1 MAKRLKQA
9 SNGDL
14 GIKKYN
20 ATASKA
26 NSDKRKTE
34 RATPRQFHESS
45 VCVIFVNSK
54 YGIKI
59 MYLFRLKNLIVL
71 FVALLFFFNATSV
84 HSEDSRLQD
93 CPNEYKEKKSFF
105 GNSPDESWTNCFG
118 QWTNSDGHIYIG
130 EFKDGIPHGQGLLK
144 RKDETSYFLSTFI
157 GGESHGKSILFN
169 SSGAILLNGF
179 VENKKMINNNYVN
192 FHEFDSRLTTL
203 LLVNESNI
211 QSEFNECI
219 KAGAAFYKLNEVD
232 LVKSN
237 GFNSSKIR
245 EARNIGVQCV
255 KFITLHKQNFSRLNN
270 KNISCNINKIPSIC
284 DIKLLKK
291 STSSNNFVE
300 ASIDNIY
307 EYAFDG
313 TLLNFQLNETIEGQA
328 NRTKIEEERTLEL
341 ARKEDERQR
350 ELARKEDERIR
361 EVARRD
367 AERLQ
372 EEKEYRA
379 YINSPEYKKKLALE
393 ARAIKN
399 MRTYVMFVCLDPYG
413 SGLNISLAES
423 LMQHASS
430 GCNNCYAGLLMNP
443 KVNNICRGFPSMQPL
458 KDKGP
463 PKGANKVAEVNGR
476 SYYLVSKGAT
486 TLGYVGIK

>member
-1 MAKRLKQA
+1 M
-9 SNGDL
+9 
-14 GIKKYN
+14 
-20 ATASKA
+20 
-26 NSDKRKTE
+26 
-34 RATPRQFHESS
+34 F
-45 VCVIFVNSK
+45 
-54 YGIKI
+54 
-59 MYLFRLKNLIVL
+59 LFRLKNLTAL
-71 FVALLFFFNATSV
+71 FVALLFLFKATSV
-84 HSEDSRLQD
+84 HSEESRLKD
-93 CPNEYKEKKSFF
+93 CPDEYKVKISIL
-105 GNSPDESWTNCFG
+105 GGWQDERWSNCFG
-118 QWTNSDGHIYIG
+118 QWTDNEGQIYIG
-130 EFKDGIPHGQGLLK
+130 EFQGGMPNGQGLLK
-144 RKDETSYFLSTFI
+144 RKDGNSYLLSTFTE
-157 GGESHGKSILFN
+157 GENYGKTIVFN
-169 SSGAILLNGF
+169 SSGKILLNGF
-179 VENKKMINNNYVN
+179 IQNRKIINNNYVN
-192 FHEFDSRLTTL
+192 YYEFDPRLTTL

-211 QSEFNECI
+211 QSEFNDCI

-237 GFNSSKIR
+237 GFNNSKIK

-300 ASIDNIY
+300 ASTDNIY
-307 EYAFDG
+307 ENAFDG

>member
-1 MAKRLKQA
+1 
-9 SNGDL
+9 
-14 GIKKYN
+14 
-20 ATASKA
+20 
-26 NSDKRKTE
+26 
-34 RATPRQFHESS
+34 
-45 VCVIFVNSK
+45 
-54 YGIKI
+54 
-59 MYLFRLKNLIVL
+59 MYLFRLKNLIAL
-71 FVALLFFFNATSV
+71 FVTLLFLFKATSV
-84 HSEDSRLQD
+84 HSEESRLKD
-93 CPNEYKEKKSFF
+93 CPDEYKVKISIL
-105 GNSPDESWTNCFG
+105 GGWQDERWSNCFG
-118 QWTNSDGHIYIG
+118 QWTDNEGQIYIG
-130 EFKDGIPHGQGLLK
+130 EFQGGMPNGQGLLK
-144 RKDETSYFLSTFI
+144 RKDGNSYLLSSFTE
-157 GGESHGKSILFN
+157 GENYGKTIVFN
-169 SSGAILLNGF
+169 SSGTILLNGF
-179 VENKKMINNNYVN
+179 VQNRKIINNNYVN
-192 FHEFDSRLTTL
+192 FHEFDPRLTTL

-237 GFNSSKIR
+237 GFNNSKIR
-245 EARNIGVQCV
+245 EARNIGVQCI

-300 ASIDNIY
+300 ASTDNIY

-372 EEKEYRA
+372 EEKEYKA

-423 LMQHASS
+423 LMQYASS